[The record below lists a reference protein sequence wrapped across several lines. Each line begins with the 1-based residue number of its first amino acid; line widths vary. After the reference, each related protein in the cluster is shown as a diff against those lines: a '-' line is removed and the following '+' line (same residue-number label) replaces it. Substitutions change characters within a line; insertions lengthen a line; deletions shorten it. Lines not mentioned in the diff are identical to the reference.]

1 MYSIKTERLL
11 LSNLKDF
18 EKSTLKSMLSDPSVM
33 KHLFAGRPM
42 SSEEADVF
50 IDNYFMKQN
59 GNTGLGSVCDLDEK
73 KFIGFA
79 GIIPCEY
86 VDTGKEFE
94 FGFAFQDIS
103 WGKGYAT
110 EIGRAQIDYA
120 FKHLDIDRLFALA
133 HPNNVASNKVL
144 LKLGMKMLK
153 NIEIKER
160 GERMVY
166 TIERCA

>member
-1 MYSIKTERLL
+1 
-11 LSNLKDF
+11 
-18 EKSTLKSMLSDPSVM
+18 MLSDPSVM
-33 KHLFAGRPM
+33 RHLFAGRPM
-42 SSEEADVF
+42 SSEEADVL
-50 IDNYFMKQN
+50 IDQYFMKQN
-59 GNTGLGSVCDLDEK
+59 DNTGLGSVFDLAEK

-86 VDTGKEFE
+86 VDTKKEFE

-120 FKHLDIDRLFALA
+120 FKNLDIDRLFALA

-153 NIEIKER
+153 NIEIRER
-160 GERMVY
+160 GARMVY